1 MTVTQS
7 VFRAALLD
15 PGLPVPKGLCNTREQ
30 PATRRFDVYR
40 NNVAAG
46 LSDAL
51 ETAFPVIRAIV
62 GDAFFRA
69 MAGVFLRTHPPASP
83 LIMFYGAQMPAFLA
97 GFPPVRHLPYLPDI
111 ARIEIA
117 LREAYHAADAAPVA
131 SETLAVLDPARLDA
145 VRITLAPALRLI
157 VSDYP
162 VHGIWQATA
171 RQGAPK
177 PQMRPEAVLVT
188 RPGFDPQIDP
198 LDPGGVAAIR
208 ALMAGAPMGAAMAGG
223 GEALDQAALLTLLI
237 TRGAIVAIA

>member
-1 MTVTQS
+1 MTVAQS
-7 VFRAALLD
+7 AFRAALLD
-15 PGLPVPKGLCNTREQ
+15 PGLPVPAGLRNAQGQ

-69 MAGVFLRTHPPASP
+69 MAGVYLRAHPPITP
-83 LIMFYGAQMPAFLA
+83 LMMFYGAQMPTFLSD
-97 GFPPVRHLPYLPDI
+97 FPPVRHLPYLPDI
-111 ARIEIA
+111 ARIETA

-131 SETLAVLDPARLDA
+131 AETLAVLDPARLDA
-145 VRITLAPALRLI
+145 IRITLAPALRLI

-162 VHGIWQATA
+162 VHGIWLATA
-171 RQGAPK
+171 RQGAPN
-177 PQMRPEAVLVT
+177 PQMRPEAVLIT

-198 LDPGGVAAIR
+198 LDPCGVAAIR
-208 ALMAGAPMGAAMAGG
+208 ALAAGAPLGAAMAAG
-223 GEALDQAALLTLLI
+223 GEDLDQAALLTLLMA
-237 TRGAIVAIA
+237 RGAIVAIA